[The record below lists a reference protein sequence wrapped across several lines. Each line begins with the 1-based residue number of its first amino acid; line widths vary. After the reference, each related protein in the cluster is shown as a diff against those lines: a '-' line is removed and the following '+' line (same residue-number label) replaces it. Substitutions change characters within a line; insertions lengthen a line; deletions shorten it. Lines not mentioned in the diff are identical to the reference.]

1 MNKFLE
7 TDNIP
12 TLNQEEKDNLNR
24 QITSNEIESV
34 IKKLPGNKSAE
45 PTTSCCSQSM
55 SNWPGR
61 SKAFRKCSA
70 ELLALAH
77 VSS

>member
-1 MNKFLE
+1 MREYYKHLYAKKLDKLEE

-24 QITSNEIESV
+24 QITSNEIELV

-45 PTTSCCSQSM
+45 PNSFTGNFNQT
-55 SNWPGR
+55 
-61 SKAFRKCSA
+61 
-70 ELLALAH
+70 
-77 VSS
+77 

>member
-1 MNKFLE
+1 MQKTMREYCKHLYAKKLDKLEEMNKFLE

-24 QITSNEIESV
+24 QFASNEIESV

-45 PTTSCCSQSM
+45 PNSFTGKFNQT
-55 SNWPGR
+55 
-61 SKAFRKCSA
+61 
-70 ELLALAH
+70 
-77 VSS
+77 